1 MEVATPS
8 KVCFP
13 LIYNFF
19 QVMLM
24 SGIDE
29 IRGCLED
36 LFIANFEHIS
46 HLFLLCNTLN
56 TKKQKNQLTNI
67 LIT

>member
-1 MEVATPS
+1 
-8 KVCFP
+8 
-13 LIYNFF
+13 
-19 QVMLM
+19 M